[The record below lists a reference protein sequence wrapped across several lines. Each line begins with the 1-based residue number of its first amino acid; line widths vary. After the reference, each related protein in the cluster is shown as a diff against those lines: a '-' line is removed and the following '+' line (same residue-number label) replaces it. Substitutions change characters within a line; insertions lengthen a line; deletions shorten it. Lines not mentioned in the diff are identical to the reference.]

1 MQQRSPT
8 NQEKKGRIV
17 TLELDQRGADDAWT
31 TRGPKRE
38 APKLAPH
45 PPIAGLTPCARQP

>member
-1 MQQRSPT
+1 MQQRSPE

-17 TLELDQRGADDAWT
+17 TLELDQREAMDARAT
-31 TRGPKRE
+31 GGPKRE
-38 APKLAPH
+38 APNLAPH